1 MLLQETPYRTYC
13 GFSPYLHC
21 LSPISR
27 SSPPYCMSS
36 LNPFTALSDSVHV
49 ELFIPF
55 QVAPAG
61 VTRLRNDFSQG
72 VFTSFHKRV
81 LAGWPCSISQRR
93 SKARPVTISCSVIS
107 SETGSVSLT

>member
-21 LSPISR
+21 LSPSSR

-49 ELFIPF
+49 ELFMPF

-72 VFTSFHKRV
+72 VFTSFHNRV
-81 LAGWPCSISQRR
+81 LARWPCSIRQHQSTARR
-93 SKARPVTISCSVIS
+93 GTMSCLVY
-107 SETGSVSLT
+107 